1 MIFVNEAYKA
11 DKLYRPYLEG
21 FVKMLSCVA
30 PFIGEEIWE
39 SLGHQD
45 GITYAPWP
53 TFDESKLVRSQVT
66 MAVSVNGKLRGTFEA
81 DVEAEEEELRKQALT
96 LEGVQRNIEGKE
108 IVKIIIVKGR
118 IVNIV
123 VR

>member
-1 MIFVNEAYKA
+1 
-11 DKLYRPYLEG
+11 
-21 FVKMLSCVA
+21 
-30 PFIGEEIWE
+30 
-39 SLGHQD
+39 
-45 GITYAPWP
+45 
-53 TFDESKLVRSQVT
+53 